1 MPSGTFWGDLLART
15 APCSE
20 TADGLA
26 RAWQAGLLAPPLGAC
41 WTLSFSESRKG
52 AVVSSLRQVLQSN
65 VPPKYYLSARAATG
79 ILRRAGKRGQ
89 KLPARLAEALLEAAG
104 EAEPL
109 TVAVDARQWPKPIA
123 PTLDARFGKG
133 HGQDNQHVAGGCGLF
148 VYVGQRDGGGR
159 AGPARTLTTVQR
171 YDALTENFVVEPR
184 TFNWQQTPTLGAPG
198 ISQALPTQPQIAT
211 VTPSGVR
218 RLTPV
223 ECERLQGFP
232 DGHTSILSDAQRYKT
247 LGNSMAVPVIAWI
260 GERIIHTLHNGD

>member
-1 MPSGTFWGDLLART
+1 MTIGLTFGSVCSGIEA
-15 APCSE
+15 ASV
-20 TADGLA
+20 
-26 RAWQAGLLAPPLGAC
+26 AWEPLGFRPI
-41 WTLSFSESRKG
+41 WF
-52 AVVSSLRQVLQSN
+52 
-65 VPPKYYLSARAATG
+65 
-79 ILRRAGKRGQ
+79 
-89 KLPARLAEALLEAAG
+89 AE
-104 EAEPL
+104 
-109 TVAVDARQWPKPIA
+109 VDAHASRVLSEHWPGVPNLGDMTTIA
-123 PTLDARFGKG
+123 GRIDEVGAPDILI
-133 HGQDNQHVAGGCGLF
+133 GGTPCQAF
-148 VYVGQRDGGGR
+148 SIAGGGR